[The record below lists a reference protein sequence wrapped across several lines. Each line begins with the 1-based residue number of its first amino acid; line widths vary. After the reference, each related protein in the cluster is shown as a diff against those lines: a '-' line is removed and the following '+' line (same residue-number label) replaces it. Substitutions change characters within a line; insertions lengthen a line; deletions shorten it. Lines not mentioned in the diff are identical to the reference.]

1 MKLGEDLEST
11 LLVQFDFNGIGGGTD
26 SVIVLDGF
34 GNKRIDEE
42 GEFLFCWRHFGG
54 FRCW

>member
-1 MKLGEDLEST
+1 MELGEDLEST
-11 LLVQFDFNGIGGGTD
+11 LLVQFGFNGIGGGTD